1 VNKVEDINAQNTSI
15 LDVCVIGA
23 GHSGLAVS
31 HLLSKQGLSHL
42 VMERGDVAQ
51 AWRDR
56 KWESL
61 RLLTTN
67 QQTRLP
73 EFAYNG
79 SDPHGFMNAAELV
92 AFLEDYVQHS
102 QTPLLTN
109 STVTSVR
116 KDGEFYSISST
127 RGNWRARAVIVAS
140 GACAQPKVPAISKAF
155 PASVMQLTPL
165 EYRSPAQMPD
175 GGVLVVGASATGLQF
190 ADELKRAGRDVTLA
204 VGEHVRIPRNYRGR
218 DITEWLSLTGIYD
231 QRYNEIDDIAR
242 SRNLPSPQLVG
253 NAQKAILD
261 LNSLTDIGV
270 HLTGRLM
277 GISND
282 VAQFSGSL
290 KNVCMLADLKMRR
303 LLSGIDDYID
313 ARLQGKAPPAETF
326 ADTRISES
334 PATTLCF
341 ARNAINTVIWAT
353 GYRPDLPWLE
363 VPVFDHK
370 GQVKHDGGV
379 APESGLYFMGLPFMR
394 RRKSSY
400 IMGVEDDARDI
411 TDHLASYL
419 AN

>member
-1 VNKVEDINAQNTSI
+1 M
-15 LDVCVIGA
+15 
-23 GHSGLAVS
+23 S
-31 HLLSKQGLSHL
+31 HLLSKQGLRHL

-56 KWESL
+56 KWDSL

-73 EFAYNG
+73 EFAYKG
-79 SDPHGFMNAAELV
+79 SDPHGFMKAAELV
-92 AFLEDYVQHS
+92 AFLEGFAQHS

-109 STVTSVR
+109 TKVTKVR
-116 KDGEFYSISST
+116 KDGELYSISST
-127 RGNWRARAVIVAS
+127 KGDWQARAVIVAS
-140 GACAQPKVPAISKAF
+140 GACARPKVPAISREF
-155 PASVMQLTPL
+155 PASVTQLTPL
-165 EYRSPAQMPD
+165 EYRSPAQIQE
-175 GGVLVVGASATGLQF
+175 GRVLVVGASATGLQF

-204 VGEHVRIPRNYRGR
+204 VGEHVRMPRNYRGR

-242 SRNLPSPQLVG
+242 GRNIPSPQLVG
-253 NAQKAILD
+253 NAHKAILD
-261 LNSLTDIGV
+261 LNSLTDIDV
-270 HLTGRLM
+270 QLTGRLM
-277 GISND
+277 GINNG

-303 LLSGIDDYID
+303 LLGSIDDYID
-313 ARLQGKAPPAETF
+313 AKLQGKAPPAETF
-326 ADTRISES
+326 ADTRISDS

-363 VPVFDHK
+363 LPVFDHK

-379 APESGLYFMGLPFMR
+379 APEPGLYFMGLPLMR

-411 TDHLASYL
+411 TNHLASYL